1 MPMNFAKRPLSLLL
15 ALAASAVL
23 LLTLLADND
32 SMTLH
37 AQSADTPTPEPTAEL
52 DIHTGAEQLP
62 PIEGKL
68 NPPKYPNM
76 DSNLNR
82 IVEQVQTGQFTAQAA
97 AANAPIHR
105 EESVAVT
112 LYITEG
118 YAQDVWD
125 YLEQSGASPR
135 NIGIDYIE
143 AYVPV
148 SLLPDASTQE
158 GVISIRTIIPPQ
170 ELQGTVVSDGVALH
184 GVPAWHNAGY
194 RGQGVKIGII
204 DSGFRGFRSLMGT
217 ELPSTVQGR
226 CYADLGVYTSSL
238 ADCDNTDASEHGT
251 AVTEAAFDIAPEA
264 TYYISSPGGSYGDI
278 VTAVDWMIAEG
289 VDVIN
294 MSLNMTWQGPGDGTT
309 PYSNGTVRSVN
320 AAVGSGIIWVNA
332 AGNEAQATWFGNFT
346 DTDGDGLHDFDGT
359 DNCNNYALYDEGEI
373 RLARFTRE
381 VELRIQLRWD
391 DRWFGA
397 NTDLNLVL
405 AKFNE
410 GSGQFDV
417 YDSSVSVQSGGT
429 AHTPFEFIERT
440 VPAGVYCI
448 GIEHSSGSRPDWMQ
462 IQDFKGR
469 LLQHHTM
476 HHSIG
481 NPAESRNLGLL
492 AVGAAPAFETNT
504 IEPYSSQGPTPDG
517 RMKPDIVG
525 VARGQ
530 SVSYS
535 SAERP
540 DGRWAGTSQSS
551 PHVAGLAALVKQ
563 RFPDYTPEQI
573 ANYLKT
579 HADPRGAVPNNT
591 WGYGFARLPATD
603 EATSTPGPTA
613 TAEPTPEPTPSPEP
627 TPEPTPEPM
636 PTPPADP
643 CAENLEADSTIQG
656 SWSDDCPSESRSGSY
671 ASYYT
676 FSLTESAEVTITL
689 VSSVDPYLYLR
700 EGIGRDGTVL
710 CENDDYALGVTSTLC
725 SNIDSS
731 LDTSTDSGMV
741 ASLAEGTYT
750 IEATT
755 YEVAATGDFTLT
767 VEVDPSSVQ
776 PQPSPTP
783 VPSPSPT
790 PVPLPPDYN
799 IEDHRVHTES
809 FGLAKPAMPTTLRTS
824 KGFLLS
830 PQTGPIHTTVRD
842 ITVSSKHTSLNG

>member
-1 MPMNFAKRPLSLLL
+1 M
-15 ALAASAVL
+15 
-23 LLTLLADND
+23 
-32 SMTLH
+32 
-37 AQSADTPTPEPTAEL
+37 
-52 DIHTGAEQLP
+52 
-62 PIEGKL
+62 
-68 NPPKYPNM
+68 
-76 DSNLNR
+76 
-82 IVEQVQTGQFTAQAA
+82 
-97 AANAPIHR
+97 
-105 EESVAVT
+105 
-112 LYITEG
+112 
-118 YAQDVWD
+118 
-125 YLEQSGASPR
+125 
-135 NIGIDYIE
+135 
-143 AYVPV
+143 
-148 SLLPDASTQE
+148 
-158 GVISIRTIIPPQ
+158 
-170 ELQGTVVSDGVALH
+170 
-184 GVPAWHNAGY
+184 
-194 RGQGVKIGII
+194 
-204 DSGFRGFRSLMGT
+204 
-217 ELPSTVQGR
+217 
-226 CYADLGVYTSSL
+226 
-238 ADCDNTDASEHGT
+238 
-251 AVTEAAFDIAPEA
+251 
-264 TYYISSPGGSYGDI
+264 
-278 VTAVDWMIAEG
+278 DWMIEHD

-294 MSLNMTWQGPGDGTT
+294 MSLGFTWEGPGDGTT
-309 PYSNGTVRSVN
+309 PYTNGIQRSV
-320 AAVGSGIIWVNA
+320 ATPVAGGITWVNS
-332 AGNEAQATWFGNFT
+332 AGNESQSTWFGRFT
-346 DTDGDGLHDFDGT
+346 DTDGNRLHEFT
-359 DNCNNYALYDEGEI
+359 ANDNCNNYALYVEGE
-373 RLARFTRE
+373 LFAARFLRE
-381 VELRIQLRWD
+381 ENLKIQLRWD
-391 DRWFGA
+391 DRWGGA
-397 NTDLNLVL
+397 NRDLNLIL
-405 AKFNE
+405 ARYDE
-410 GSGQFDV
+410 GTGRFEI
-417 YDSSVSVQSGGT
+417 YDSSDSAQSGGA
-429 AHTPFEFIERT
+429 AHIPFEYINVT
-440 VPAGVYCI
+440 VPAGAYCLAI
-448 GIEHSSGSRPDWMQ
+448 DRKNGTMPNWIQ
-462 IQDFKGR
+462 LQDFTGE
-469 LLQHHTM
+469 LLLHHTL

-643 CAENLEADSTIQG
+643 CAENLGADSTIQG

-671 ASYYT
+671 AIYYT

-731 LDTSTDSGMV
+731 PDTSTDSGMV

-767 VEVDPSSVQ
+767 VEVATSSVQ
-776 PQPSPTP
+776 SQPSPTP

-790 PVPLPPDYN
+790 PVPLPPDYS
-799 IEDHRVHTES
+799 IEDHACNVDDLADIEGFSLVTTDGPHTYDGSGYNGVVQTYITEWMNVDSSAGIVCAAVQYNSLENARWSGLNYTVIQQRNGASVDLRDHEQDFIPSIGDDMLAYRLHYHTNNDFHTLATVRFLDASTITLTRVTFHAFGTDEYPSIAKSEGIAQKIATRVIPTDDATSQSENAQSSNGILES
-809 FGLAKPAMPTTLRTS
+809 FNWNR
-824 KGFLLS
+824 
-830 PQTGPIHTTVRD
+830 
-842 ITVSSKHTSLNG
+842 